1 MARITSIYENTDDIY
16 VVIRADGST
25 ERREFPT
32 PEMREFMSEAEEY
45 GYDDGRSCWE
55 EIAE

>member
-1 MARITSIYENTDDIY
+1 MSRIISIYENTDDVY
-16 VVIRADGST
+16 VITRADGT
-25 ERREFPT
+25 IEKREFST
-32 PEMREFMSEAEEY
+32 PEMIEFMSEAEEY